1 MSFLIEILVTVAT
14 FIYVIY
20 LLLRPKQKT
29 VPVDI
34 TESKKRFTEVK
45 LNARSYTIEFDNCE
59 FKDSSYLSEIQQDN
73 SDYVLAGSLV
83 GSSIGDY
90 YTPVERVETIQSV
103 LFFKNESLFNGKR
116 FFQTFPLDQTT
127 LKFHVISGNVIL
139 YVDKEDT
146 NKYFFD
152 LVRK

>member
-1 MSFLIEILVTVAT
+1 MSVLIAILGAAAT

-20 LLLRPKQKT
+20 LLIRPKQKT
-29 VPVDI
+29 VPIDAV
-34 TESKKRFTEVK
+34 ENQKRFTGVK
-45 LNARSYTIEFDNCE
+45 LNANSYVVEFDYCE
-59 FKDSSYLSEIQQDN
+59 FRDSSYISEVEQDN
-73 SDYVLAGSLV
+73 SDYRLAGNLV
-83 GSSIGDY
+83 GNSIGAY
-90 YTPVERVETIQSV
+90 YTPLENVETIQSV

-116 FFQTFPLDQTT
+116 FFQTFPLDPAT
-127 LKFHVISGNVIL
+127 LRFHVISGNITL

>member
-1 MSFLIEILVTVAT
+1 MSVLIEILVAIAT
-14 FIYVIY
+14 FIYVIH

-29 VPVDI
+29 VPVDT
-34 TESKKRFTEVK
+34 TEIKRRFAEVK
-45 LNARSYTIEFDNCE
+45 FNSRSYTVEFDNCE
-59 FKDSSYLSEIQQDN
+59 FKDSSYLSEVQQDN

-116 FFQTFPLDQTT
+116 FFQAFPLDQTT
-127 LKFHVISGNVIL
+127 LKFHVISGNVTL

-152 LVRK
+152 LMGK

>member
-1 MSFLIEILVTVAT
+1 MSVLIEILVAIAT

-29 VPVDI
+29 VPMDAI
-34 TESKKRFTEVK
+34 ESQRKFTKVK
-45 LNARSYTIEFDNCE
+45 LNAKSYTVEFDNCE
-59 FKDSSYLSEIQQDN
+59 FKDSSYLSEVQQDN

-83 GSSIGDY
+83 GSSIADY

-103 LFFKNESLFNGKR
+103 LFFKKESLFNGKR
-116 FFQTFPLDQTT
+116 FFQTFALDQTT
-127 LKFHVISGNVIL
+127 LKFHVIRGNVTL
-139 YVDKEDT
+139 YVDKEDK

>member
-1 MSFLIEILVTVAT
+1 MSTLIGILGAMAT

-20 LLLRPKQKT
+20 LLIRPKQKT
-29 VPVDI
+29 VPIVA
-34 TESKKRFTEVK
+34 TESKGQFTALK
-45 LNARSYTIEFDNCE
+45 LNAKSYAVEFDDCE
-59 FKDSSYLSEIQQDN
+59 FKDSSYLSEVEQDN
-73 SDYVLAGSLV
+73 PDYRLAGSLV
-83 GSSIGDY
+83 GSSIADY

-103 LFFKNESLFNGKR
+103 LFFRNESLFDGKR

-127 LKFHVISGNVIL
+127 LKFHVMNGNITL

>member
-1 MSFLIEILVTVAT
+1 MPGLILILGAVAT

-29 VPVDI
+29 VPIDA
-34 TESKKRFTEVK
+34 TESQRRFTEAK
-45 LNARSYTIEFDNCE
+45 LNAKSYAVEFDNCE
-59 FKDSSYLSEIQQDN
+59 FKDSSYLREVEQDN
-73 SDYVLAGSLV
+73 SDYLLAGSLV
-83 GSSIGDY
+83 GSSIGAY

-127 LKFHVISGNVIL
+127 LKFHVINGNVTL
-139 YVDKEDT
+139 YVDKKDT

>member
-1 MSFLIEILVTVAT
+1 MFTLASIVSVVGIL
-14 FIYVIY
+14 IYVVYIF
-20 LLLRPKQKT
+20 LRQKEKAFPKET
-29 VPVDI
+29 L
-34 TESKKRFTEVK
+34 ESERLFAEVK
-45 LNARSYTIEFDNCE
+45 SNANRYKIEFDNCE
-59 FKDSSYLSEIQQDN
+59 FKDSSYITEVQQDN

-83 GSSIGDY
+83 GTDIGSY
-90 YTPVERVETIQSV
+90 YTPVENVETIQSV

-127 LKFHVISGNVIL
+127 LKFHVIRGNVTL

>member
-1 MSFLIEILVTVAT
+1 MPVLIQILVAVAT

-20 LLLRPKQKT
+20 LLLRPKQKA
-29 VPVDI
+29 VPIDA
-34 TESKKRFTEVK
+34 TEGQRRFTEFK
-45 LNARSYTIEFDNCE
+45 LNAKRYHVEFDNCE
-59 FKDSSYLSEIQQDN
+59 FKDSSYITEAEQDN

-83 GSSIGDY
+83 GSSIADY

-103 LFFKNESLFNGKR
+103 LFFKKESLFNGKR

-127 LKFHVISGNVIL
+127 LKFHVIRGNVTL
-139 YVDKEDT
+139 YVEKEDT